1 MLDFNLGRPQEF
13 MQRMLRDFMQNEY
26 PHTVVREAET
36 TDRGYAPAIYR
47 RLGELGV
54 LGFGVP
60 KAEGGADG
68 GWIDLAVL
76 YEEGGRALLASPHL
90 SSVVLGAGLLVRRG
104 SAAQRQAWVRDLVSG
119 SKVLAVA
126 WPLDAGEPGP
136 SGARVQVQNGG
147 YVLSGTVAHVPH
159 AVGADGYL
167 LVAEVADAPGRLGLF
182 LAEPNSPGLTIET
195 GPLMSGE
202 PLSRVRLQDARLPSE
217 AVVGE
222 PAPAAEVFGPLLDG
236 AKTLAA
242 AHGLGGAEAM
252 VDMAAAY
259 AKERHQFN
267 RPIGS
272 FQAVQHRLA
281 NLAILVEEARL
292 LVYTAAGLLDA
303 GQDARRAAAMAKLKA
318 SAAFREASTSGLLVH
333 GGYGFMLE
341 SNPQLYYRRAKALEL
356 AYGSPDAQ
364 RAVITTGHQQFAPS

>member
-1 MLDFNLGRPQEF
+1 MLDFNLSRPQEF
-13 MQRMLRDFMQNEY
+13 MQRMLRDFMQKEY
-26 PHTVVREAET
+26 SHTVVREAET
-36 TDRGYAPAIYR
+36 TDRGYVPAIYR
-47 RLGELGV
+47 RLAELGV

-68 GWIDLAVL
+68 GWTDLAVL

-90 SSVVLGAGLLVRRG
+90 SSVVLGAGLLMRRG
-104 SAAQRQAWVRDLVSG
+104 SVAQRQAWIRDLVAG
-119 SKVLAVA
+119 TKVLAVA

-136 SGARVQVQNGG
+136 SGLSVLVQDGG
-147 YVLSGTVAHVPH
+147 YQLRGEVLHVPH

-167 LVAEVADAPGRLGLF
+167 LVAEVADSPGRLGLF
-182 LAEPNSPGLTIET
+182 LAEPNTPGLTVET
-195 GPLMSGE
+195 GLLMSGS
-202 PLSRVRLQDARLPSE
+202 PLTRLRAQDARLPSE
-217 AVVGE
+217 AAVGE
-222 PAPAAEVFGPLLDG
+222 PAAAAEVFGPLLDG
-236 AKTLAA
+236 AKVLAA
-242 AHGLGGAEAM
+242 ACGLGGAEAM

-281 NLAILVEEARL
+281 NLAIQVEETRL

-303 GQDARRAAAMAKLKA
+303 GQDARRAVAMAKLKA
-318 SAAFREASTSGLLVH
+318 STAFREASTGGLLVH

-341 SNPQLYYRRAKALEL
+341 SNPQLYYRRAKALEF

-364 RAVITTGHQQFAPS
+364 RAVIATRHQPFIPA

>member
-1 MLDFNLGRPQEF
+1 MLDFNLSRPQEF
-13 MQRMLRDFMQNEY
+13 MQRMLRDFMQKEY

-47 RLGELGV
+47 RLAELGV

-104 SAAQRQAWVRDLVSG
+104 SAAQRQAWVRDLVG
-119 SKVLAVA
+119 GTKVLAVA

-136 SGARVQVQNGG
+136 SGLSVQVQNGG
-147 YVLSGTVAHVPH
+147 YLLSGEVAHVPH

-167 LVAEVADAPGRLGLF
+167 LVAEVADSAGRLGLF
-182 LAEPNSPGLTIET
+182 LAEPSTPGLTVET

-202 PLSRVRLQDARLPSE
+202 PLARLRAQDARLPSE
-217 AVVGE
+217 AAVGE
-222 PAPAAEVFGPLLDG
+222 PGGGRGDLRPPAGRREGARGGLRPGGCGGDGRHGRGLRQGAPPVQPADWQLP
-236 AKTLAA
+236 
-242 AHGLGGAEAM
+242 GGAAPPGEPGHPG
-252 VDMAAAY
+252 
-259 AKERHQFN
+259 R
-267 RPIGS
+267 RG
-272 FQAVQHRLA
+272 
-281 NLAILVEEARL
+281 
-292 LVYTAAGLLDA
+292 TAAG
-303 GQDARRAAAMAKLKA
+303 
-318 SAAFREASTSGLLVH
+318 VH
-333 GGYGFMLE
+333 GGGSARRGPGRAAGRGDGQAEGVHRLPRGVDERPPGTRRLWVHVE
-341 SNPQLYYRRAKALEL
+341 SNPQLYYRRAKALEF

-364 RAVITTGHQQFAPS
+364 RAVIATRHQPFIPT